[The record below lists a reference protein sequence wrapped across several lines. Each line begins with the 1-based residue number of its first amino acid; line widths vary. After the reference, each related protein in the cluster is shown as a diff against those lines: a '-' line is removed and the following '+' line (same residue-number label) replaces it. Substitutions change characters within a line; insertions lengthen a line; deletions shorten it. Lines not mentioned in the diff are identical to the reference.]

1 MQYIY
6 KIPSVKRSKVKEI
19 NLDMPHSM
27 KLIVKRCFPKA
38 VLVTDRFYVQKLGI
52 NLICSG

>member
-6 KIPSVKRSKVKEI
+6 KIPSVKHSKVKEI
-19 NLDMPHSM
+19 NLDMPHSI